1 MAIIRT
7 AARLGAELFDTAD
20 SYGAD
25 DKDFGY
31 VEKLLHEALRGGAEG
46 RGGEEEQRGGR
57 QERGG
62 ERREACVATKGG
74 MLRVSRE
81 ANGWRPSRCDREY
94 LLTRMRSSW
103 ENLGGRDPVFL
114 WQLHHPNEKESP
126 IEEAMQAAKTAQERG
141 WVRHVG
147 LCNVTLDQ
155 LKRARRVV
163 EVAAVQ
169 CELNY
174 WTRKAEKQG
183 ILDYCRDNGIAFIAF
198 GALGGLKHLASSFPA
213 LKYMA
218 DRKGFSCEATAL
230 ASMRHLW
237 PHLIHIP
244 GARTEEH
251 VQDIARGREVRFTA
265 AELDE
270 LRRMKPSR

>member
-1 MAIIRT
+1 MGEERRIEKVARIVADFCQELTIFVPPPPRRVPVGSKHVDAFGLGTLPLGVLYPDASRRPDRARAMAIVRT
-7 AARLGAELFDTAD
+7 AARLGAELYDTAD

-31 VEKLLHEALRGGAEG
+31 VEKLLHEALRGGGKG
-46 RGGEEEQRGGR
+46 RGGEEEQRVGGE
-57 QERGG
+57 ERGEG
-62 ERREACVATKGG
+62 REACVATKGG

-141 WVRHVG
+141 WVQHVG

-155 LKRARRVV
+155 LRRARRVV

-174 WTRKAEKQG
+174 WTRKVEKQG
-183 ILDYCRDNGIAFIAF
+183 MLDYCRDNRIAFIAF
-198 GALGGLKHLASSFPA
+198 GALGGLKC
-213 LKYMA
+213 
-218 DRKGFSCEATAL
+218 R
-230 ASMRHLW
+230 
-237 PHLIHIP
+237 
-244 GARTEEH
+244 
-251 VQDIARGREVRFTA
+251 RGER
-265 AELDE
+265 
-270 LRRMKPSR
+270 